1 MTQIVKDKIEICK
14 DKQTTSKPT
23 KTWEDLKW
31 SFLSL
36 ERYPKFQTLAIEYVE
51 YKTHHNQE
59 IDTEMLDE
67 IIYLLIMLETSM
79 VGLITTIKEKVI
91 GSMTNVKI
99 AKTLQN
105 NFGLIATG
113 LINPEIIN
121 ELIQFI
127 LHLEPTKEDNSSTI
141 ATPTIHKES
150 QNSKDNNRIIKQTK
164 VKDNQLIVD
173 KESVNNDVQPKT
185 KRFKGLSSKITQP
198 RIYQESGERE
208 EHDDQTIFTL
218 GLLDYSENV

>member
-14 DKQTTSKPT
+14 DKQTISKPT
-23 KTWEDLKW
+23 KTWEDLRR

-36 ERYPKFQTLAIEYVE
+36 ERYPKFQTLTIEYVE

-121 ELIQFI
+121 ELI
-127 LHLEPTKEDNSSTI
+127 
-141 ATPTIHKES
+141 
-150 QNSKDNNRIIKQTK
+150 
-164 VKDNQLIVD
+164 
-173 KESVNNDVQPKT
+173 
-185 KRFKGLSSKITQP
+185 
-198 RIYQESGERE
+198 
-208 EHDDQTIFTL
+208 
-218 GLLDYSENV
+218 